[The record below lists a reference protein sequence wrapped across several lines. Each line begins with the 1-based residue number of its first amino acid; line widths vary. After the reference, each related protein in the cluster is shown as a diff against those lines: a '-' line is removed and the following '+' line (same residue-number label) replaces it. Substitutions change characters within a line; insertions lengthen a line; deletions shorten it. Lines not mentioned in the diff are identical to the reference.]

1 MENSNTQEVVKI
13 IPSVIRQQIDEGM
26 KMDDLANHYKLPKS
40 QIKKILQ
47 TLGLQIRKF
56 HKPKFEIVQEEETI
70 DNIMDISNLDNTD
83 IQDTVEE
90 VLVEQEELA
99 TTNEIVADDNLHNS
113 EGIWDLD

>member
-1 MENSNTQEVVKI
+1 MENNNAQEVVKI

-40 QIKKILQ
+40 QIKRILQ

-56 HKPKFEIVQEEETI
+56 HRPKFEIVQEEEITG
-70 DNIMDISNLDNTD
+70 NIMDTSNLDNTD
-83 IQDTVEE
+83 IQDIVEE
-90 VLVEQEELA
+90 ALDEQEL
-99 TTNEIVADDNLHNS
+99 TTADEVVTNDDSHNS